1 VSGDIADA
9 EGWQREEPPGPV
21 PDLGMLRLLVSDAAR
36 RAAAMLT
43 GTGATTGTSAGPDAA
58 AAEEAG
64 DPLIDAVRILAT
76 PEGAPHAGQAARLTG
91 MPEDELRG
99 LVLAYRHGGT
109 AGVSAAVGATAC
121 PADEMDGAVS
131 EVRKRRGLAVGDLEA
146 GSGTI
151 TEPGAG
157 VRIRL
162 GPDGRWYPFTS
173 ARDRWWPAPGA
184 NPSPGAA
191 YQAALRARSLRRAG
205 A

>member
-1 VSGDIADA
+1 VSGDIGDV
-9 EGWQREEPPGPV
+9 EGWQHEEPPGPV
-21 PDLGMLRLLVSDAAR
+21 PELGMLRLLVSDAAG
-36 RAAAMLT
+36 RAAAMLA
-43 GTGATTGTSAGPDAA
+43 GAGPGAA

-64 DPLIDAVRILAT
+64 EPLIDAVRILAT
-76 PEGAPHAGQAARLTG
+76 SEGAPHFGQAARLTG
-91 MPEDELRG
+91 MSEDELRG

-109 AGVSAAVGATAC
+109 AGISAAVGATAC
-121 PADEMDGAVS
+121 PADEMDGAVR
-131 EVRKRRGLAVGDLEA
+131 EVRKRRGLAVGDLKA
-146 GSGTI
+146 GAGTI
-151 TEPGAG
+151 TDPGVG

>member
-1 VSGDIADA
+1 MSGDITDV

-21 PDLGMLRLLVSDAAR
+21 PDLGMLRLLVSDAAG
-36 RAAAMLT
+36 RAAAMLADARV
-43 GTGATTGTSAGPDAA
+43 GAGPGA

-64 DPLIDAVRILAT
+64 EPLIDAVRILAT

-191 YQAALRARSLRRAG
+191 YQAALRARSLRRERR
-205 A
+205 

>member
-1 VSGDIADA
+1 MSGDVA
-9 EGWQREEPPGPV
+9 GWQREEPPGPV
-21 PDLGMLRLLVSDAAR
+21 PDLGILRLLVSGAAR
-36 RAAAMLT
+36 RAAAMLA
-43 GTGATTGTSAGPDAA
+43 GAPADSGAGPGAA
-58 AAEEAG
+58 AADDPG

-76 PEGAPHAGQAARLTG
+76 PEGAPHAGRAARLTG

-109 AGVSAAVGATAC
+109 AGVSAAVGATGC
-121 PADEMDGAVS
+121 PADEMDGAVR
-131 EVRKRRGLAVGDLEA
+131 EVRKRRGLAVGDLAA

-151 TEPGAG
+151 TDPGAG

-162 GPDGRWYPFTS
+162 GPDGRWYPFTA

>member
-1 VSGDIADA
+1 VSGDIADV

-21 PDLGMLRLLVSDAAR
+21 PDLGMLRLLVSDAAG
-36 RAAAMLT
+36 RAAAMLA
-43 GTGATTGTSAGPDAA
+43 GASAVAGAGPGA
-58 AAEEAG
+58 AAEEAW
-64 DPLIDAVRILAT
+64 DPLIDAVRILAA
-76 PEGAPHAGQAARLTG
+76 PAGAPLASQAARLTG
-91 MPEDELRG
+91 IPEDELRG
-99 LVLAYRHGGT
+99 LLLAYRHGGT

-121 PADEMDGAVS
+121 AADETDGAVR
-131 EVRKRRGLAVGDLEA
+131 EVRKRRGLAVGDLAA

-151 TEPGAG
+151 TDADAG

-191 YQAALRARSLRRAG
+191 YQAALRARSLRGAG
-205 A
+205 T

>member
-1 VSGDIADA
+1 VSGDIADV

-21 PDLGMLRLLVSDAAR
+21 PELGMLRLLASDAAG
-36 RAAAMLT
+36 RAAAILA
-43 GTGATTGTSAGPDAA
+43 GADASADAGPGAA

-76 PEGAPHAGQAARLTG
+76 LEGAPHAGQAARLTG

-121 PADEMDGAVS
+121 PADEMDGAVR
-131 EVRKRRGLAVGDLEA
+131 EVRKRRGLAVGDLRA

-151 TEPGAG
+151 TDPGAG

-184 NPSPGAA
+184 NPSPGIA

-205 A
+205 V

>member
-1 VSGDIADA
+1 MSGDV
-9 EGWQREEPPGPV
+9 EGWQHEEPPGPV
-21 PDLGMLRLLVSDAAR
+21 PDLRMLRLLVSDAAG
-36 RAAAMLT
+36 RAAAML
-43 GTGATTGTSAGPDAA
+43 ASAGLGAA

-64 DPLIDAVRILAT
+64 DPLIDAVRILVT
-76 PEGAPHAGQAARLTG
+76 PEGAAHAGQAARLTG
-91 MPEDELRG
+91 IPEDELRG

-109 AGVSAAVGATAC
+109 AAVSAAVGATAC
-121 PADEMDGAVS
+121 SADEMDGAVR

-151 TEPGAG
+151 TDPGAG
-157 VRIRL
+157 MRIRL

-184 NPSPGAA
+184 DPSPGAA

>member
-36 RAAAMLT
+36 RAAAMLA
-43 GTGATTGTSAGPDAA
+43 GTGTSAGPDAA

-191 YQAALRARSLRRAG
+191 YQAALRARSLRSAG

>member
-1 VSGDIADA
+1 MSGDIADA
-9 EGWQREEPPGPV
+9 EGWQREEPPEPV

-36 RAAAMLT
+36 RAAAMLARA
-43 GTGATTGTSAGPDAA
+43 GISAGPDAA
-58 AAEEAG
+58 AADEAG

-91 MPEDELRG
+91 VPEDELRG

-109 AGVSAAVGATAC
+109 VGVSAAVGATAC
-121 PADEMDGAVS
+121 PAEEMDGAVS
-131 EVRKRRGLAVGDLEA
+131 EVRRRRGLAVGDLEA

-205 A
+205 G

>member
-1 VSGDIADA
+1 VSGDIADV
-9 EGWQREEPPGPV
+9 EGWQREEPPEPV
-21 PDLGMLRLLVSDAAR
+21 PDLGILRLLVSDAAG
-36 RAAAMLT
+36 RAAAML
-43 GTGATTGTSAGPDAA
+43 AGVGAA

-64 DPLIDAVRILAT
+64 EPLIDAVRILAA

-99 LVLAYRHGGT
+99 LVLAYRHGGP

-121 PADEMDGAVS
+121 PADEMDIAVR
-131 EVRKRRGLAVGDLEA
+131 EVRKRRGLAIGDLQA

-151 TEPGAG
+151 TDPGAG

-184 NPSPGAA
+184 NPSPGTA